1 MCMDT
6 PQGKDQPSGWI
17 SSFSQTDE
25 TSPSAGVERVSSPEA
40 STTSHDDY
48 HDIIEFGPLKI
59 KQRKKP
65 APTLATGRRSKYET
79 LSPEE
84 EYKRNIRR
92 ERNRAAAER
101 VRLSRLSIE
110 QQLQGQIDTLQNEEE
125 RLLNNVQEL
134 RHRKLQLETRLTT
147 HGSTCTS
154 TNSRSA
160 DHLSAFNS
168 NSNNP
173 SFHHQSTSVSN
184 DYFDDLFLASP
195 TPVENHHSNSL
206 TNVIPDDID
215 DFIMNP

>member
-6 PQGKDQPSGWI
+6 PQEKPQRSGRTPSFNQTSEASPPATGADAA
-17 SSFSQTDE
+17 SSSE
-25 TSPSAGVERVSSPEA
+25 TSP
-40 STTSHDDY
+40 TSHDDY
-48 HDIIEFGPLKI
+48 HEIVEFGPLKI

-84 EYKRNIRR
+84 EHKRNIRR

-110 QQLQGQIDTLQNEEE
+110 QQLQGQIDTLQDEEE

-134 RHRKLQLETRLTT
+134 RYRKLQLETRIFTD
-147 HGSTCTS
+147 GPTCSSMTLR
-154 TNSRSA
+154 NPQ
-160 DHLSAFNS
+160 SAFNS
-168 NSNNP
+168 NP
-173 SFHHQSTSVSN
+173 IDPPFIRQATSLSN
-184 DYFDDLFLASP
+184 DYFDDLFPESP
-195 TPVENHHSNSL
+195 PPVENNYSHSF
-206 TNVIPDDID
+206 TTVIPDDID